1 MYLRWLDALPPVVSM
16 WPKPQWTGVCVADA
30 SAHGQECG
38 IGGAVTF
45 PSHEVFC
52 FSFRMHS
59 SDFVKLNIPMHDNL
73 QRDIS
78 SLETLAQIALVFL
91 VTRILPGFRIPL
103 RISTLSDNTAA
114 EAVSNK
120 LFSTQMPLALFLERL
135 SILISSS
142 NVQVD
147 VNHIAG
153 VSNDL
158 ADALSRWDQQ
168 GGPPC
173 ICNRDDRFPLSLGDI
188 RSPNQTAQLYPSD
201 AWIPWSLP

>member
-1 MYLRWLDALPPVVSM
+1 MTICRETFPVSRP
-16 WPKPQWTGVCVADA
+16 WPKLLWYFLLPA
-30 SAHGQECG
+30 SFQAFEFLC
-38 IGGAVTF
+38 
-45 PSHEVFC
+45 
-52 FSFRMHS
+52 
-59 SDFVKLNIPMHDNL
+59 
-73 QRDIS
+73 
-78 SLETLAQIALVFL
+78 VFL
-91 VTRILPGFRIPL
+91 PFLTIQQLKQFPTNSLVP
-103 RISTLSDNTAA
+103 N
-114 EAVSNK
+114 
-120 LFSTQMPLALFLERL
+120 MPLALFLERL

-188 RSPNQTAQLYPSD
+188 RSPHQTAQLYPSD
-201 AWIPWSLP
+201 AWVPRSLP

>member
-1 MYLRWLDALPPVVSM
+1 
-16 WPKPQWTGVCVADA
+16 
-30 SAHGQECG
+30 
-38 IGGAVTF
+38 
-45 PSHEVFC
+45 
-52 FSFRMHS
+52 
-59 SDFVKLNIPMHDNL
+59 
-73 QRDIS
+73 
-78 SLETLAQIALVFL
+78 
-91 VTRILPGFRIPL
+91 
-103 RISTLSDNTAA
+103 
-114 EAVSNK
+114 
-120 LFSTQMPLALFLERL
+120 MPLALFLERL